1 MDDNVI
7 GRMRVACWIS
17 KATDTHSEYVVLNGF
32 LLQQGLHERVS
43 VLGYMYI
50 ASFVEVLIRPH
61 QLYVDL
67 FYTGAVSYTNAMDQ
81 SPWEYGSQS
90 VEQFSRL
97 LWHLTAANGVHKNQ
111 PFRPSPEWE
120 EFRTLHPTGFQQY
133 PSEYYLCSL

>member
-1 MDDNVI
+1 MEKSFRTRQAMDDNVI

-81 SPWEYGSQS
+81 SP
-90 VEQFSRL
+90 
-97 LWHLTAANGVHKNQ
+97 
-111 PFRPSPEWE
+111 
-120 EFRTLHPTGFQQY
+120 
-133 PSEYYLCSL
+133 